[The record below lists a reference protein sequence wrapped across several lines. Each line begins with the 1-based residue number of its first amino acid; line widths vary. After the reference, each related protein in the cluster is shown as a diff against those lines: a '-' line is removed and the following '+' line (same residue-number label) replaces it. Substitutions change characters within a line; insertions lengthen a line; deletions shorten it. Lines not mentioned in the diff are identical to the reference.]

1 MTDLEERKEIINDFL
16 MVYIDE
22 WDQELEDYYME
33 EIQGVSGG

>member
-33 EIQGVSGG
+33 EI